1 MSPPHYFSSEVNMR
15 TKIVKDFKKNRFKYF
30 IVLLPVVYFVLF
42 HYKPMYGIVIA
53 FQRFNLTKGIAESPW
68 CGLLHFKRFFKDYYF
83 GRLLRNTLSIS
94 VLYLLFSFPAPIVLA
109 LMLNEVRVSWFKRAV
124 QTVSYLPHFIS
135 SVIICGLITTFT
147 GSTGLI
153 NTIIDFF
160 GGERSSLLSRSE
172 MFYPIYIVSGIWQSI
187 GWDSI
192 IYLATLA
199 GIDQE
204 QYDAAKVDGAN
215 RFQQICHIT
224 FPGII
229 PTMSMLLILRIGSL
243 ISVGSEKIL
252 LLYSEKI
259 YDVADVISTYVY
271 RKGIIDADYSYST
284 AVGLFNSVVSI
295 ILVLTANKVSKKV
308 GQSGLF

>member
-1 MSPPHYFSSEVNMR
+1 M
-15 TKIVKDFKKNRFKYF
+15 
-30 IVLLPVVYFVLF
+30 
-42 HYKPMYGIVIA
+42 
-53 FQRFNLTKGIAESPW
+53 
-68 CGLLHFKRFFKDYYF
+68 
-83 GRLLRNTLSIS
+83 
-94 VLYLLFSFPAPIVLA
+94 
-109 LMLNEVRVSWFKRAV
+109 
-124 QTVSYLPHFIS
+124 
-135 SVIICGLITTFT
+135 
-147 GSTGLI
+147 
-153 NTIIDFF
+153 
-160 GGERSSLLSRSE
+160 SRSE